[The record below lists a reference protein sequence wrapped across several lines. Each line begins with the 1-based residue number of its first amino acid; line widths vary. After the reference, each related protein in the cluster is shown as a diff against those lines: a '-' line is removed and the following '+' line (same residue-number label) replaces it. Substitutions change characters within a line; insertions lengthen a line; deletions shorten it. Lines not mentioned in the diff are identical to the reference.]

1 MAEIWPKVAKQLV
14 TATWETSWW
23 LALLLATRYIE
34 QIEQTNFFFSR
45 LEMAEIWPK
54 VAKIASHRNF
64 MIFAK
69 HIFNIDTKYVKYLA
83 IFVEYL
89 HNTLPTFAL
98 YVCNICTMF
107 KQYLRNIHRIF
118 LQYLHNIST
127 LLEQYLHNIFIKF
140 AKCIYNICTIF
151 LYFFDKFLYNICNI
165 YT

>member
-1 MAEIWPKVAKQLV
+1 
-14 TATWETSWW
+14 
-23 LALLLATRYIE
+23 
-34 QIEQTNFFFSR
+34 
-45 LEMAEIWPK
+45 
-54 VAKIASHRNF
+54 

-69 HIFNIDTKYVKYLA
+69 HMFNIDTKYVKYLA

-127 LLEQYLHNIFIKF
+127 LFEQYLHNICIQAGAELCQAQIS
-140 AKCIYNICTIF
+140 AKLIDQLSSLLAIH
-151 LYFFDKFLYNICNI
+151 
-165 YT
+165 